1 MELIAKIYL
10 TYMFISLYFFFF
22 FITLYIKNKNR
33 MFDYPKTT
41 RKYSVSV
48 LIPAYNE
55 EDSIKGTVEA
65 VLKSDYK
72 NILEIIVINDGS
84 TDNTRKI
91 VEGVMKKNKLVKIL
105 NKKNSGKADSINQAL
120 KIAKGEL
127 VVIMDADSY
136 ICSDA
141 IGKMIGFFD
150 DKDVASVTGRIL
162 VKNKD
167 KMLEKLQASE
177 YAMIA
182 FSRKLLEFVEGIWVT
197 PGALSMYRKD
207 ALLKVGGFDVKNITE
222 DVEITWRLIKN
233 GYKIR
238 MCLAAGTYT
247 IVPNRAKKWWRQRI
261 RWDIGGIQ
269 TVLKYKSE
277 MLKKGSLGYFI
288 VPLFTTSMFLGLFG
302 LSVFFYLSIRRLLL
316 MYQVTH
322 TSFISNV
329 PLLTM
334 NNIYITVTVLN
345 FFGIVVFLLGLYL
358 TLTGLKTINPGIK
371 KSFFNLLIYL
381 CLYLSV
387 YPTVLLV
394 SVYKILRKDIKW

>member
-381 CLYLSV
+381 FLYLSV